1 MDYDRMKSAIIAF
14 AVGAAFV
21 LWTAGAFSIGRRSA
35 PKALNPA
42 VTEKTDTLVV
52 RDTITVQN
60 PVYLTKYVD
69 RVELVPVTDT
79 LRIRDTLYIAQERE
93 VREYAGEDY
102 HATVS
107 GIRPSLDEISVFP
120 KTVTQ
125 TITQTVQVSGP
136 QKWHRIGW
144 GVAAGPGVFWQPGMD
159 NVTPGVGILV
169 GLRINL

>member
-1 MDYDRMKSAIIAF
+1 MKSALIAF

-21 LWTAGAFSIGRRSA
+21 LWTAGAFSLGRRCA
-35 PKALNPA
+35 PKAPNPA
-42 VTEKTDTLVV
+42 EKVDTLIVV
-52 RDTITVQN
+52 RPDTITVQN
-60 PVYLTKYVD
+60 PVYFTKYVD

-79 LRIRDTLYIAQERE
+79 VRLRDTLYIAQERE

-125 TITQTVQVSGP
+125 TITQTVQVPGP

>member
-1 MDYDRMKSAIIAF
+1 MADNRMKTALICAAIRGAF
-14 AVGAAFV
+14 VIWTAAAFS
-21 LWTAGAFSIGRRSA
+21 LGRRSA
-35 PKALNPA
+35 PKAPQTA
-42 VTEKTDTLVV
+42 VTERVDTLIV

-79 LRIRDTLYIAQERE
+79 VRIQDTLYIAQERE
-93 VREYAGEDY
+93 VKEYAGEDY

-125 TITQTVQVSGP
+125 TITKTVQVPGP
-136 QKWHRIGW
+136 QRWHRIGW

-169 GLRINL
+169 GLRVNL

>member
-1 MDYDRMKSAIIAF
+1 MADDRVKSALLAF
-14 AVGAAFV
+14 VIGAAFV
-21 LWTAGAFSIGRRSA
+21 LWTAGSFTIGRRCASA
-35 PKALNPA
+35 GPQAGVN
-42 VTEKTDTLVV
+42 VKTDTLVV

-79 LRIRDTLYIAQERE
+79 VRLRDTLYIAQERE

-120 KTVTQ
+120 KTFTQ
-125 TITQTVQVSGP
+125 TIMQTVQVPGP
-136 QKWHRIGW
+136 QKWRRIGW

-169 GLRINL
+169 GLRVNL